1 MKTVTSRTKKEGT
14 RAASSRDCTWTRN
27 ATFTFTCTFTF
38 TLNLTPSSNSPT
50 FLVSVFW
57 HLQPDLTRDLT
68 AEERDPSITYTQGGD
83 IMGCCFSRSAGPNS
97 PYPGGVPDASSRAGN
112 PPPLSLP
119 EGVVSGNPP
128 SAALGHRHR
137 RRDPRPL
144 DQHINRP
151 LRRHQWTSAQTWTR
165 RDIDKERAEFFDT
178 RVVCRPEIWQ
188 TLHAALQ
195 VLWESSPDE
204 HDEHDDAP
212 DDALATAQS
221 ILTAAEI
228 SLPTGDLAHGA
239 YDALGNLYALPEWV
253 VADPENL
260 ADDGDPDAKGDTTA
274 GEETA
279 GEEDDEDSERRREEK
294 GKGVLGELEMVALC
308 ARLSETGVDV
318 KVSVAKKDNVRSVV
332 RKIAESSSLP
342 ADKKIRLAYMGK
354 MLKDSQSL
362 ESQGWHVGHVIN
374 ALVFNR

>member
-1 MKTVTSRTKKEGT
+1 MHM
-14 RAASSRDCTWTRN
+14 
-27 ATFTFTCTFTF
+27 
-38 TLNLTPSSNSPT
+38 LTMRS
-50 FLVSVFW
+50 
-57 HLQPDLTRDLT
+57 Q
-68 AEERDPSITYTQGGD
+68 
-83 IMGCCFSRSAGPNS
+83 GCCFSRSAGPNS
-97 PYPGGVPDASSRAGN
+97 PYPGGAPDASSRAGN

-119 EGVVSGNPP
+119 EGILSSGPP
-128 SAALGHRHR
+128 ASTLGHRHR

-195 VLWESSPDE
+195 VLWESGPGAEDGA
-204 HDEHDDAP
+204 HDDAH

-228 SLPTGDLAHGA
+228 SLPTGDLAQGA

-253 VADPENL
+253 VSDPENL
-260 ADDGDPDAKGDTTA
+260 VDGDIDPDAKGDTTA

-279 GEEDDEDSERRREEK
+279 GEDDDDEDSERRREEK
-294 GKGVLGELEMVALC
+294 GKGVLGEVEMVPLC

-318 KVSVAKKDNVRSVV
+318 KVSVAKKDNVRSVI
-332 RKIAESSSLP
+332 RKITESSSLP

-354 MLKDSQSL
+354 MLKESHSL
-362 ESQGWHVGHVIN
+362 EAQGWHAGHVIN